1 MKNEIEKLKEE
12 NEELKERL
20 TNLQRT
26 LFSISEDIEELYN
39 RVDNNASAEQA
50 IEELQSEIQKI
61 NPDAWFINKMNAPMK
76 LGNN

>member
-20 TNLQRT
+20 TNLQR
-26 LFSISEDIEELYN
+26 SISEDIEELYN

-50 IEELQSEIQKI
+50 IAELQREIQKI

>member
-20 TNLQRT
+20 TNLQR
-26 LFSISEDIEELYN
+26 SISEDIEELYN